1 MQMKNLIDEFIEEKK
16 IEGRAEGT
24 LNEYKARLK
33 EFAEYLEQQNL
44 PLKSVKNKDL
54 STFSKTLFEKCQ
66 KTSTIRS
73 KLSAFH
79 VFNIWAVNKNYMS
92 TVVINPNDYPKN
104 TKIKRIRRLTDEE
117 LAIFKSYID
126 NLQENIRMAFYLM
139 LNSGCR
145 VGEAANLRV
154 EDVTLRGK
162 TIFIDIKDAKWGS
175 DRCIPVI
182 DEQIGK
188 IIWKYRAELE
198 VDNRPLFRVS
208 KRTLQNYATNFSK
221 ETGIDFHCHLLRH
234 TFAAILTEK
243 GVPLTTVQFLLGH
256 KSLGMTA
263 HYAKSALVD
272 LSEVTKIEI

>member
-1 MQMKNLIDEFIEEKK
+1 M
-16 IEGRAEGT
+16 
-24 LNEYKARLK
+24 NEYKARLK

-44 PLKSVKNKDL
+44 PLKSVKNEDL

-92 TVVINPNDYPKN
+92 TVVITPNDYPKTPN
-104 TKIKRIRRLTDEE
+104 QRIRRLTDEE

-188 IIWKYRAELE
+188 IIWEIQEPELE

-208 KRTLQNYATNFSK
+208 KRTLQNYATKFFQRNRNRLPLPLT
-221 ETGIDFHCHLLRH
+221 ETY
-234 TFAAILTEK
+234 FAAILTEK

-263 HYAKSALVD
+263 HYAKIRISRPVR
-272 LSEVTKIEI
+272 SNKHRNIRKR